1 MKFQRGFFC
10 ELLLAQS
17 LNYYEKFKFMS
28 AVNVKTVLLKILKWL
43 GISIAS
49 ILFLMFIIPILF
61 PGTISQQVKIFA
73 NKHLA
78 GELDYKKTHLT
89 FFRHFPSLTVSVD
102 DFILKGSKPFE
113 QDTLLAA
120 KEVAVGINLKN
131 LIFNREVKID
141 EIYVN
146 DATANVFV
154 NSKGQANYNVYV
166 SKPSE
171 KPKDT
176 TGTGA
181 SIKLDLIKLK
191 NWNIK
196 YNDHAANVL
205 VNAKGLNYTGKGGL
219 SEDIFDLETDLDID
233 KLDFALNRIWYAQQK
248 TLHADLITRINTNA
262 LTFVLRKNE
271 LRINELPL
279 KFTGFVSIL
288 KDGYNLNINAAS
300 EKTTI
305 KDMLSVLP
313 PQYLSWV
320 KDTKIEG
327 NSDLFFSL
335 KGRFSEPK
343 NQKPDFKA
351 SLKVDNGF
359 VSNTNAPVPMNNLNL
374 DMNVELPALDTDK
387 LLLDLRNLSFDLGK
401 NNQFRAKVRTQGL
414 NEMNI
419 NANIKGGIDLATL
432 DAALGLKD
440 IELKGL
446 MNTDI
451 VSNGI
456 FSLDK
461 KLFPKTKGYFN
472 LKNGWLKTKY
482 YPNPI
487 QNINILANIHNTD
500 GTFKSLGVKLDPFK
514 FDFEGNPVFVNA
526 DLQNF
531 EDVLYKVRAKGVLN
545 VGRIYK
551 VFAKEGFDVSGL
563 IMADLSLNGR
573 QSYATTGQYS
583 KLDNRGNLILKNI
596 KATTEYLPKSFFIK
610 EGNFEFENE
619 KMWFRKFFA
628 TYGKSDFALNGYL
641 LNTINYFI
649 ERKGTLHGKFHL
661 KSNYILV
668 DEFMALKE
676 GDNKDKSLSVE
687 YAKEEH
693 PRSSG
698 VVIVPKNLDVSLEA
712 NAKKVEFKGLGLNNL
727 LGLASVS
734 KGEVYLK
741 NTSFDIIGSRM
752 KIDARYQD
760 ESPITANYD
769 VALKVADFDVQRAYK
784 EIDMVREMATA
795 AKDVKG
801 IVSLDYKLKGDFD
814 GNMKPIYPSLEGGG
828 NVNLRDV
835 EVKNLKMLSTIGDN
849 IGANAFNNP
858 DMKGVDIKTSI
869 NNNLI
874 HVEPFTFKVSVLRPT
889 ISGTTSFNGLLD
901 FRVRVGLPPAG
912 WIGFPIVVT
921 GTHEKPKI
929 KIFSKTG
936 QGIVEALYNTKSNK
950 VIREEKRAEK
960 KSRVQQRKDKEAQE
974 KKAEKAEKQVDKD
987 LKKK

>member
-1 MKFQRGFFC
+1 M
-10 ELLLAQS
+10 
-17 LNYYEKFKFMS
+17 
-28 AVNVKTVLLKILKWL
+28 KILKWT

-61 PGTISQQVKIFA
+61 PGTVSEQVKIFA

-78 GELDYKKTHLT
+78 GKLDYKKTHLT

-102 DFILKGSKPFE
+102 DVLLKGSKPF
-113 QDTLLAA
+113 QNDTLLAA
-120 KEVAVGINLKN
+120 KELSVGINLKN
-131 LIFNREVKID
+131 LIFDGEVKID
-141 EIYVN
+141 EIYVT
-146 DATANVFV
+146 DAVANVFV
-154 NSKGQANYNVYV
+154 NTKGEANYNVYV

-176 TGTGA
+176 TGAGA

-196 YNDHAANVL
+196 YNDHAARVL
-205 VNAKGLNYTGKGGL
+205 VDAKGLNYTGKGGL
-219 SEDIFDLETDLDID
+219 SEDIFDLTTYLDIN
-233 KLDFALNRIWYAQQK
+233 KLDFSLNRIYYAKQK

-288 KDGYNLNINAAS
+288 KDGYNLDINAAS

-305 KDMLSVLP
+305 RDMISVLP
-313 PQYLSWV
+313 PQYLDWA

-343 NQKPDFKA
+343 NLKPRLKA
-351 SLKVDNGF
+351 RLLMKDGF
-359 VSNTNAPVPMNNLNL
+359 VSNGKAPVPMNNFNMDLNV
-374 DMNVELPALDTDK
+374 DLPDLNTEQ
-387 LLLDLRNLSFDLGK
+387 LGLDLKNLSFDLGP
-401 NNQFRAKVRTQGL
+401 NNNFKAVVKTKGL
-414 NEMNI
+414 DEMQI
-419 NANIKGGIDLATL
+419 NADVKGAVNLQTL
-432 DAALGLKD
+432 SQALGLKD
-440 IELKGL
+440 IDVRGL
-446 MNTDI
+446 MDTNI
-451 VSNGI
+451 KANGI

-461 KLFPKTKGYFN
+461 KLFPKTNGYLN

-487 QNINILANIHNTD
+487 QNINIAANITNTD
-500 GTFKSLGVKLDPFK
+500 ETFKSLGVKLDPFK

-551 VFAKEGFDVSGL
+551 VFAKKGLDVSGL

-583 KLDNRGNLILKNI
+583 KLDNKGNLILKNI
-596 KATTEYLPKSFFIK
+596 KATTEYLPKSFYIK
-610 EGNFEFENE
+610 EGNFQFENE

-628 TYGKSDFALNGYL
+628 NYGKSDFALNGYL

-649 ERKGTLHGKFHL
+649 ERKGTLHGKFKL
-661 KSNYILV
+661 KSRYILI
-668 DEFMALKE
+668 DEFMALKD
-676 GDNKDKSLSVE
+676 GDNSKKSIEVD
-687 YAKEEH
+687 YAKVEN
-693 PRSSG
+693 PKSSG
-698 VVIVPKNLDVSLEA
+698 VVIIPKNLDVSLEA
-712 NAKKVEFKGLGLNNL
+712 DAKNVEFKGLNLNNL
-727 LGLASVS
+727 FGLASVN
-734 KGEVYLK
+734 KGEVFLK
-741 NTSFDIIGSRM
+741 NTSFDVVGSRM

-760 ESPITANYD
+760 ESPLTANYD
-769 VALKVADFDVQRAYK
+769 IALNVLDFDVQRAYN
-784 EIDMVREMATA
+784 EIDMIREMATA
-795 AKDVKG
+795 AKNVKG
-801 IVSLDYKLKGDFD
+801 IVSIDYKLKGDFD
-814 GNMKPIYPSLEGGG
+814 KNMTPIYPSLEGGG
-828 NVNLRDV
+828 VVNLRDV
-835 EVKNLKMLSTIGDN
+835 EVKNLKMLSAVGND
-849 IGANAFNNP
+849 IGAKAFNNP
-858 DMKGVDIKTSI
+858 DMKGVNIETHIK
-869 NNNLI
+869 NNLI
-874 HVEPFTFKVSVLRPT
+874 HVDKFTFKVSILRPT

-901 FRVRVGLPPAG
+901 LRIRVGILPG
-912 WIGFPIVVT
+912 GLIGFPVVVT

-936 QGIVEALYNTKSNK
+936 QGIVDALYNQKSNK
-950 VIREEKRAEK
+950 VIREERRAEK
-960 KSRVQQRKDKEAQE
+960 KTKRQQRKEKAAQE
-974 KKAEKAEKQVDKD
+974 QKAKAAEKKIIKDVKEK
-987 LKKK
+987 

>member
-1 MKFQRGFFC
+1 MNAG
-10 ELLLAQS
+10 
-17 LNYYEKFKFMS
+17 NI
-28 AVNVKTVLLKILKWL
+28 KTVLLKILKWL
-43 GISIAS
+43 GITIAS

-61 PGTISQQVKIFA
+61 PGQISNQVKIFA

-78 GELDYKKTHLT
+78 GKLDYKQTHLT

-102 DFILKGSKPFE
+102 DVLLKGSKPFE

-120 KEVAVGINLKN
+120 KELSVGINLKN
-131 LIFNREVKID
+131 LIFDGEIKID

-146 DATANVFV
+146 DAYANVFV

-176 TGTGA
+176 TEAGA

-219 SEDIFDLETDLDID
+219 SEDIFDLKTDLEID

-248 TLHADLITRINTNA
+248 SLHADLITRINTDA

-288 KDGYNLNINAAS
+288 KDGYNIDINAAS

-305 KDMLSVLP
+305 KDMISVLP
-313 PQYLSWV
+313 PQYLSWA

-327 NSDLFFSL
+327 RSDLFFSL
-335 KGRFSEPK
+335 KGRFIEPK
-343 NQKPDFKA
+343 NLKPRLKA
-351 SLKVDNGF
+351 SLKVQDGF
-359 VSNTNAPVPMNNLNL
+359 VSNSNAPVPMNNLNMDL
-374 DMNVELPALDTDK
+374 NVDLPSLDTNQ
-387 LLLDLRNLSFDLGK
+387 LLLDLKNLSFDLGK
-401 NNQFRAKVRTQGL
+401 NNRFKAVVRTQGMD
-414 NEMNI
+414 EMKI
-419 NANIKGGIDLATL
+419 NANIKGGVDLATL
-432 DAALGLKD
+432 DVALGLKD

-451 VSNGI
+451 QSNGI
-456 FSLDK
+456 FNMDK

-482 YPNPI
+482 YPNAI

-531 EDVLYKVRAKGVLN
+531 EDLLYKVKAKGVLN
-545 VGRIYK
+545 IGRIYQ
-551 VFAKEGFDVSGL
+551 VFKKEGLDVSGL
-563 IMADLSLNGR
+563 IMANVSLNGR

-619 KMWFRKFFA
+619 KMWFRKFYA

-649 ERKGTLHGKFHL
+649 ERKGTLQGKFNL
-661 KSNYILV
+661 NSNYILV

-676 GDNKDKSLSVE
+676 GDNKDKSLAVE

-693 PRSSG
+693 PKSSG
-698 VVIVPKNLDVSLEA
+698 VVIVPTNLDVSLA
-712 NAKKVEFKGLGLNNL
+712 AKARKVEFKGLGLNNL
-727 LGLASVS
+727 VGTASVN
-734 KGEVYLK
+734 KGEIYLK
-741 NTSFDIIGSRM
+741 NTTFDIIGSRM
-752 KIDARYQD
+752 GIDARYQN

-835 EVKNLKMLSTIGDN
+835 EVKNLKMLSAVGDN
-849 IGANAFNNP
+849 IGADAFDNP
-858 DMKGVDIKTSI
+858 DMKGVDINTTIK
-869 NNNLI
+869 NNLI
-874 HVEPFTFKVSVLRPT
+874 HVEPFTFKVSILRPS

-901 FRVRVGLPPAG
+901 FRVRVGLPPGG

-936 QGIVEALYNTKSNK
+936 QGIIEALYNKKSNK

-960 KSRVQQRKDKEAQE
+960 KTRRQQRKDKAAQE
-974 KKAEKAEKQVDKD
+974 AKAKNAEKQINKD
-987 LKKK
+987 LKEK

>member
-1 MKFQRGFFC
+1 
-10 ELLLAQS
+10 
-17 LNYYEKFKFMS
+17 MS
-28 AVNVKTVLLKILKWL
+28 AGNITTVLLKILKWL
-43 GISIAS
+43 GITIAS

-61 PGTISQQVKIFA
+61 PGQISNQVKIFA

-78 GELDYKKTHLT
+78 GELDYKKTHLS

-102 DFILKGSKPFE
+102 DFLLKGSKPFE

-120 KEVAVGINLKN
+120 KEVAAGINLKN
-131 LIFNREVKID
+131 LIFDGEIKID

-146 DATANVFV
+146 DAVANVFV

-176 TGTGA
+176 TEAGA

-196 YNDHAANVL
+196 YNDHATNVL

-219 SEDIFDLETDLDID
+219 SEDIFDLETDLGID
-233 KLDFALNRIWYAQQK
+233 KLDFALNRIWYAK
-248 TLHADLITRINTNA
+248 EKSLHADLITRINTNA
-262 LTFVLRKNE
+262 LNFVLRKNE

-305 KDMLSVLP
+305 KDMLSILP
-313 PQYLSWV
+313 PQYLGWV
-320 KDTKIEG
+320 NDTKIEG

-343 NQKPDFKA
+343 NQKPDLKA
-351 SLKVDNGF
+351 SLKIDKGS
-359 VSNTNAPVPMNNLNL
+359 VSNSNAPVPMNNLNL
-374 DMNVELPALDTDK
+374 DLNVDLPSLDTNK

-401 NNQFRAKVRTQGL
+401 NNKFRAVVKTQGID
-414 NEMNI
+414 EMKI
-419 NANIKGGIDLATL
+419 KANIKGGIDLATL
-432 DAALGLKD
+432 DASLGLKD

-451 VSNGI
+451 QSDGI
-456 FSLDK
+456 FNLQK

-482 YPNPI
+482 YPNAI
-487 QNINILANIHNTD
+487 QNINILANIYNTD

-531 EDVLYKVRAKGVLN
+531 EDLLYKVRAKGVLN
-545 VGRIYK
+545 IGRIYQ
-551 VFAKEGFDVSGL
+551 VFKKEGFDVSGL

-583 KLDNRGNLILKNI
+583 RLDNRGNLILKNI

-619 KMWFRKFFA
+619 KMWFRKFLA
-628 TYGKSDFALNGYL
+628 NYGKSDFALNGYL

-661 KSNYILV
+661 KSNYILI

-676 GDNKDKSLSVE
+676 GDNKDKSLAVE
-687 YAKEEH
+687 YAKEEN
-693 PRSSG
+693 PKSSG
-698 VVIVPKNLDVSLEA
+698 VVIVPTNLDVSLEA

-727 LGLASVS
+727 VGLASVN
-734 KGEVYLK
+734 KGEIYLK
-741 NTSFDIIGSRM
+741 NTSFDIVGSRM
-752 KIDARYQD
+752 GIDARYQN

-769 VALKVADFDVQRAYK
+769 VALKVDNFDVQRAYK
-784 EIDMVREMATA
+784 EIDMIREMATA

-814 GNMKPIYPSLEGGG
+814 ANMKPIYPSLEGGG
-828 NVNLRDV
+828 NVNLKDV
-835 EVKNLKMLSTIGDN
+835 EVKNLKMLSAVGND

-858 DMKGVDIKTSI
+858 DMKGVDIKTNI
-869 NNNLI
+869 KNNLI
-874 HVEPFTFKVSVLRPT
+874 HVDPFTFKVSVLRPS

-901 FRVRVGLPPAG
+901 FRIRVGLPPGG
-912 WIGFPIVVT
+912 WIGFPVVVT

-936 QGIVEALYNTKSNK
+936 QGILEALYNTKSNK

-960 KSRVQQRKDKEAQE
+960 KSRAQQRKDKRAQE
-974 KKAEKAEKQVDKD
+974 KKAENAEKQVSKD
-987 LKKK
+987 VKEK

>member
-1 MKFQRGFFC
+1 
-10 ELLLAQS
+10 
-17 LNYYEKFKFMS
+17 MS
-28 AVNVKTVLLKILKWL
+28 AGNLNTILLKILKWL
-43 GISIAS
+43 GITIAS

-61 PGTISQQVKIFA
+61 PGQISNQVKIFA

-78 GELDYKKTHLT
+78 GELDYKKTQLT

-102 DFILKGSKPFE
+102 DFLLKGSKPFQ

-120 KEVAVGINLKN
+120 KDVSVGINLKN
-131 LIFNREVKID
+131 LIFEQEIKID

-171 KPKDT
+171 KQKDT
-176 TGTGA
+176 TEAGA
-181 SIKLDLIKLK
+181 SIKLDLIKLI

-196 YNDHAANVL
+196 YNDHAANVF

-219 SEDIFDLETDLDID
+219 SEDIFDLETDLGID
-233 KLDFALNRIWYAQQK
+233 KLDFALNRIWYAK
-248 TLHADLITRINTNA
+248 EKSLHADLITRINTNA
-262 LTFVLRKNE
+262 LTFVLSKNE

-305 KDMLSVLP
+305 KEMLSVLP

-343 NQKPDFKA
+343 NQKPDLKA
-351 SLKVDNGF
+351 SLKVNDGF
-359 VSNTNAPVPMNNLNL
+359 VSNSDAPVPMNNLNL
-374 DMNVELPALDTDK
+374 NLNVDLPSLDTNK

-401 NNQFRAKVRTQGL
+401 NNKFRAVVRTQGMD
-414 NEMNI
+414 EMKI

-451 VSNGI
+451 QSNGI
-456 FSLDK
+456 FNLDK
-461 KLFPKTKGYFN
+461 RLFPKTKAYLN

-482 YPNPI
+482 YPNAI
-487 QNINILANIHNTD
+487 QNINILANIYNTD

-531 EDVLYKVRAKGVLN
+531 EDLLYKVKAKGVLN
-545 VGRIYK
+545 IGRIYQ
-551 VFAKEGFDVSGL
+551 VFRKEGLDVSGL

-583 KLDNRGNLILKNI
+583 RLDNRGNLILKNI

-619 KMWFRKFFA
+619 KMWFRKFYA

-676 GDNKDKSLSVE
+676 GDNKDKSLAVE
-687 YAKEEH
+687 YAKEEN
-693 PRSSG
+693 PKSSG
-698 VVIVPKNLDVSLEA
+698 VVIVPTNLDVALEA

-727 LGLASVS
+727 VGLASVN

-741 NTSFDIIGSRM
+741 NTSFDIVGSRM
-752 KIDARYQD
+752 GIDARYQN

-769 VALKVADFDVQRAYK
+769 VALKVDNFNVQRAYK
-784 EIDMVREMATA
+784 EIDMIREMATA

-828 NVNLRDV
+828 NVNLKDV
-835 EVKNLKMLSTIGDN
+835 EVKNLKMLSAVGSG
-849 IGANAFNNP
+849 IGADAFNNP
-858 DMKGVDIKTSI
+858 DMKGVDIKTNI
-869 NNNLI
+869 KNNLI
-874 HVEPFTFKVSVLRPT
+874 HVDPFTFKVSVLRPS

-901 FRVRVGLPPAG
+901 FRIRVGLPPGG
-912 WIGFPIVVT
+912 WIGFPVVVT

-936 QGIVEALYNTKSNK
+936 QGILDALYNTKSNK

-960 KSRVQQRKDKEAQE
+960 KSRAQQRKDKRAQE
-974 KKAEKAEKQVDKD
+974 KKAENAEKQVSKD
-987 LKKK
+987 VKEK

>member
-1 MKFQRGFFC
+1 
-10 ELLLAQS
+10 
-17 LNYYEKFKFMS
+17 MS

-120 KEVAVGINLKN
+120 KDVSVGINLKN
-131 LIFNREVKID
+131 LIFNQEIKID

-359 VSNTNAPVPMNNLNL
+359 VSNTNAPVPMNNLNMDLNVGLPSL
-374 DMNVELPALDTDK
+374 DPEK
-387 LLLDLRNLSFDLGK
+387 LLLDLRTLSFDLGK

-440 IELKGL
+440 IELRGL

-451 VSNGI
+451 QSNGI
-456 FSLDK
+456 FNLDK
-461 KLFPKTKGYFN
+461 KLFPKENMEQSSSADYF
-472 LKNGWLKTKY
+472 
-482 YPNPI
+482 
-487 QNINILANIHNTD
+487 
-500 GTFKSLGVKLDPFK
+500 
-514 FDFEGNPVFVNA
+514 
-526 DLQNF
+526 
-531 EDVLYKVRAKGVLN
+531 
-545 VGRIYK
+545 
-551 VFAKEGFDVSGL
+551 
-563 IMADLSLNGR
+563 
-573 QSYATTGQYS
+573 
-583 KLDNRGNLILKNI
+583 
-596 KATTEYLPKSFFIK
+596 
-610 EGNFEFENE
+610 
-619 KMWFRKFFA
+619 
-628 TYGKSDFALNGYL
+628 
-641 LNTINYFI
+641 
-649 ERKGTLHGKFHL
+649 
-661 KSNYILV
+661 
-668 DEFMALKE
+668 
-676 GDNKDKSLSVE
+676 
-687 YAKEEH
+687 
-693 PRSSG
+693 
-698 VVIVPKNLDVSLEA
+698 
-712 NAKKVEFKGLGLNNL
+712 
-727 LGLASVS
+727 
-734 KGEVYLK
+734 
-741 NTSFDIIGSRM
+741 
-752 KIDARYQD
+752 
-760 ESPITANYD
+760 
-769 VALKVADFDVQRAYK
+769 
-784 EIDMVREMATA
+784 
-795 AKDVKG
+795 
-801 IVSLDYKLKGDFD
+801 
-814 GNMKPIYPSLEGGG
+814 
-828 NVNLRDV
+828 LR
-835 EVKNLKMLSTIGDN
+835 T
-849 IGANAFNNP
+849 
-858 DMKGVDIKTSI
+858 
-869 NNNLI
+869 
-874 HVEPFTFKVSVLRPT
+874 
-889 ISGTTSFNGLLD
+889 
-901 FRVRVGLPPAG
+901 
-912 WIGFPIVVT
+912 
-921 GTHEKPKI
+921 
-929 KIFSKTG
+929 
-936 QGIVEALYNTKSNK
+936 
-950 VIREEKRAEK
+950 
-960 KSRVQQRKDKEAQE
+960 
-974 KKAEKAEKQVDKD
+974 
-987 LKKK
+987 